1 MSSNSNTDQY
11 CKSVK
16 ALIYNSAGEILIQQR
31 DYKHGLRWPG
41 AWNLFG
47 GMIEN
52 DETFLEGV
60 ERELIE
66 ELGILPGKIEDVIF
80 EWVSED
86 GVLDK
91 CFSVFQSNKNLN
103 ITLKE
108 GNSMKWV
115 HPTDLINLEK
125 TPFLENNI
133 SNIISF
139 FSKDKKKLALSLEKK
154 IISSFDLIKKNER
167 VFYIKNNLSLLK
179 KYQVM
184 ALKELAILKLIPLMR
199 VCLHN
204 SDELPIHEMIMIHSR
219 PQKVGPLK
227 QERNNSLS
235 YHIIYGSGEILLYSE
250 KGDVEK
256 TIIIDSNH
264 NGFKFCRLNAN
275 QFRSIES
282 KSDYMIF
289 LEVCSG
295 PFKDEDTIWMKDI

>member
-125 TPFLENNI
+125 YDWF
-133 SNIISF
+133 SF
-139 FSKDKKKLALSLEKK
+139 FSNLIRDQVILNWKQP
-154 IISSFDLIKKNER
+154 SSAQKGMAVEILITL
-167 VFYIKNNLSLLK
+167 V
-179 KYQVM
+179 
-184 ALKELAILKLIPLMR
+184 PT
-199 VCLHN
+199 
-204 SDELPIHEMIMIHSR
+204 
-219 PQKVGPLK
+219 
-227 QERNNSLS
+227 
-235 YHIIYGSGEILLYSE
+235 GEIIQVNFDAVCMTRGLTPFYS
-250 KGDVEK
+250 
-256 TIIIDSNH
+256 
-264 NGFKFCRLNAN
+264 
-275 QFRSIES
+275 
-282 KSDYMIF
+282 
-289 LEVCSG
+289 
-295 PFKDEDTIWMKDI
+295 